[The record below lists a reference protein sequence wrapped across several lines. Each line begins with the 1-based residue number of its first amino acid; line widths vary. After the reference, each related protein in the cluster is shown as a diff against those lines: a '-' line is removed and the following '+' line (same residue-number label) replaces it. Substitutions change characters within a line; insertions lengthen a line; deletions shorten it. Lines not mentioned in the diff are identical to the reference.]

1 MTIKVVCNKCYGGFS
16 LSNDA
21 VQWLAEHGIETET
34 YSDLPRHHPMLVK
47 CVEELGRKAFGKYAS
62 LNIIELTGNKYR
74 IDEYDGMER
83 VVEPNE
89 AEWTVVDPSE
99 LK

>member
-1 MTIKVVCNKCYGGFS
+1 MAIKVVCNERYGGFS
-16 LSNDA
+16 LSNEA

-47 CVEELGRKAFGKYAS
+47 CVEELGDMANGNYAAIAIVA
-62 LNIIELTGNKYR
+62 LRGNKYR